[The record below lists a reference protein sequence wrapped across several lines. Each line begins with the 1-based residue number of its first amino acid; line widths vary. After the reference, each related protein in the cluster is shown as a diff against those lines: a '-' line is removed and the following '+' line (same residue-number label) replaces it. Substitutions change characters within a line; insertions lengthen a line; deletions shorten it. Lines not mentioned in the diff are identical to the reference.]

1 MATAP
6 ESNTRRLSLFLGLVL
21 TTAACTASSATT
33 TTTAPPDSAATPT
46 TVASTPTTRPLRES
60 SVLRISLSAENLT
73 LSGSVSD
80 EDARDA
86 LLGAAGSAV
95 GAQNVTDSL
104 QVEQGAG
111 PLDEAAIEALAGILV
126 ELPAWFEAAELRLR
140 GTDLNVSGD
149 AISTEALEQ
158 ATSFLEATVGLTV
171 TPELEVSPV
180 AQTREQIKALLET
193 EVITFATG
201 SADITDEGIV
211 VVERVIELMA
221 PVFAIRP
228 NVEVRIDGHT
238 DSEGSEDFNRDLSLR
253 RAEAVLDYMVAAGLP
268 EANLTA
274 RGFGES
280 QPIADNATAE
290 GRAKNRRIEFNL
302 EG

>member
-6 ESNTRRLSLFLGLVL
+6 EANTTRLSLLLGLAL

-33 TTTAPPDSAATPT
+33 TTAAPVSVATPT
-46 TVASTPTTRPLRES
+46 AVASTSTTRPPRDS
-60 SVLRISLSAENLT
+60 SVLGVSLSIGNLT
-73 LSGSVSD
+73 LSGSVPD
-80 EDARDA
+80 EDTREA
-86 LLGAAGSAV
+86 LLRAAGSAV
-95 GAQNVTDSL
+95 GEENVTDSL
-104 QVEQGAG
+104 QVEQSAG

-126 ELPAWFEAAELRLR
+126 ELPALFEAAELRLR
-140 GTDLNVSGD
+140 GTDLNVTGD
-149 AISTEALEQ
+149 AISTETLEQ
-158 ATSFLEATVGLTV
+158 ATSFLESTVGLTV
-171 TPELEVSPV
+171 TLELEVSPV

-201 SADITDEGIV
+201 SADITDEGIA

-253 RAEAVLDYMVAAGLP
+253 RAQAVLDYMVAAGLP

-274 RGFGES
+274 EGFGES
-280 QPIADNATAE
+280 QPVADNATAE

>member
-1 MATAP
+1 M
-6 ESNTRRLSLFLGLVL
+6 
-21 TTAACTASSATT
+21 
-33 TTTAPPDSAATPT
+33 
-46 TVASTPTTRPLRES
+46 
-60 SVLRISLSAENLT
+60 
-73 LSGSVSD
+73 
-80 EDARDA
+80 
-86 LLGAAGSAV
+86 
-95 GAQNVTDSL
+95 TDSL
-104 QVEQGAG
+104 QVEQSAG

-126 ELPAWFEAAELRLR
+126 ELPALFEAAELRLR
-140 GTDLNVSGD
+140 GTDLNVTGD
-149 AISTEALEQ
+149 AISTETLEQ
-158 ATSFLEATVGLTV
+158 ATSFLESTVGLTV
-171 TPELEVSPV
+171 TLELEVSPV

-201 SADITDEGIV
+201 SADITDEGIA

-253 RAEAVLDYMVAAGLP
+253 RAQAVLDYMVAAGLP

-274 RGFGES
+274 EGFGES
-280 QPIADNATAE
+280 QPVADNATAE